1 LNSIIDIPFQRFVLQ
16 NGLTLITHEDRK
28 APIVSVNVWYH
39 VGSKNERPGK
49 TGFAHLFEHL
59 MFNGSENHPGDYIK
73 AMEAVGATSLNGTT
87 NNDRTNYFQNVPTPT
102 LDFALWMESDRM
114 GHLLGSIDQAKL
126 DEQRGVVKNEKK
138 QGQNQPYAIAHDL
151 LTERTYPYGHP
162 YSWTVIG
169 EMEDL
174 DAASLDDVRHWFERF
189 YGAANATVVVAGDI
203 DAPTALEKVQQAFGD
218 IGPGPIVSRLR
229 SNVAR
234 RFGEDR
240 ETVEDRVPQA
250 RIYKVW
256 NVPGWGTRE
265 AVAFDLITDV
275 LADGKN
281 SRLYKRLVYEDQIA
295 TSASASVSAREIGGQ
310 VSMVASVQPGGDVSA
325 VEAALDAELAR
336 FLREGPTA
344 DELERIRIQ
353 HRAHLIRGVERIGG
367 FGGKSDILAKGQVF
381 ADNPEHYQQ
390 MHRWTEELTA
400 EDLIETARE
409 WLTGGAYVLGIQ
421 PAPERRSSSTG
432 VNRSAAPV
440 SVGTTAL
447 ALPRFEKATLSNGL
461 QVTLAQRHEIPTVEL
476 SLIVDAGFAADQFAR
491 AGVASM
497 TMAMLDEGTT
507 TRTSLEIDD
516 RLDRLGAG
524 LGARAGL
531 DTCYVSLSALTDQLD
546 PSLELFADIVRNPS
560 FPEGD
565 FQRLK
570 RQRLARI
577 EQEKSAPASTAYRL
591 LPHLLYGSAHAYGTP
606 LTGTGHPETVMSMT
620 REDLTAFHR
629 TWLQPRRS
637 SLAVV
642 GDITLDE
649 LLPLLEKHLGQ
660 WQNAAPPP
668 LKNIGDI
675 PLPDRR
681 AIYLVDKP
689 GAHQSVVIGGL
700 PALPTNNPHE
710 PAIEMMNAILG
721 GDFASRINQNIR
733 EEKHWSYG
741 ARSMFID
748 AKGPRPFLLYA
759 PVQGDKTKET
769 LEELDMELRGALGLK
784 PFTKDELHQAKNNAT
799 LSLPG
804 SFETKRA
811 VIGAMQDILIYGL
824 PEDHFDTYSSRIKA
838 VTVAEAEAASKR
850 ILDPDRVVWIVVADA
865 AATEKPLAELGWG
878 PIRRMDAE
886 GNLL

>member
-1 LNSIIDIPFQRFVLQ
+1 MNANIDIPFERFVLP

-114 GHLLGSIDQAKL
+114 GHLLGAIDQSKL

-138 QGQNQPYAIAHDL
+138 QGQNQPYAVAHDL
-151 LTERTYPYGHP
+151 LTQRTYPYGHP

-169 EMEDL
+169 EMEDI

-189 YGAANATVVVAGDI
+189 YGAANATVVVSGDI
-203 DAPTALEKVQQAFGD
+203 DSAAALDKVQQAFGD
-218 IGPGPIVSRLR
+218 IAPGPAVPRLR
-229 SNVAR
+229 SNIAR

-265 AVAFDLITDV
+265 SVAFDLITDV

-281 SRLYKRLVYEDQIA
+281 SRLYKRLVYEEQIA
-295 TSASASVSAREIGGQ
+295 TSASASISSREIAGQ
-310 VSMVASVQPGGDVSA
+310 VSLVASVQPGGDVAA

-336 FLREGPTA
+336 FLRDGPTA

-381 ADNPEHYQQ
+381 ADDPEYYRKLDH
-390 MHRWTEELTA
+390 WTEELTA
-400 EDLIETARE
+400 EDLVETARE
-409 WLTGGAYVLGIQ
+409 WLTDGAYVLTIQ
-421 PAPERRSSSTG
+421 SAPERRSSSTS
-432 VNRSAAPV
+432 VNRATPPPSA
-440 SVGTTAL
+440 GETTL
-447 ALPRFEKATLSNGL
+447 SLPLFERATLSNGL
-461 QVTLAQRHEIPTVEL
+461 QVVLAQRHEIPTIEL
-476 SLIVDAGFAADQFAR
+476 CLIVDSGFAADQFTR

-516 RLDRLGAG
+516 RLDRLGAK
-524 LGARAGL
+524 LGGRSGL
-531 DTCYVSLSALTDQLD
+531 DTCYVSLSALTEQLD
-546 PSLELFADIVRNPS
+546 ASLELFADVIRNPS
-560 FPEGD
+560 FPEAD
-565 FQRLK
+565 FQRMK
-570 RQRLARI
+570 RQQLARI
-577 EQEKSAPASTAYRL
+577 EQEKSTPASIAFRL
-591 LPHLLYGSAHAYGTP
+591 LPHLLFGSAHGYGTP
-606 LTGTGHPETVMSMT
+606 LTGSGYPDTVTAMT
-620 REDLTAFHR
+620 REDLAAFHQ
-629 TWLQPRRS
+629 TWLQPGQS

-642 GDITLDE
+642 GDVTLDE
-649 LLPLLEKHLGQ
+649 LLPLLEKHLGP
-660 WQNAAPPP
+660 WQNGAPPP
-668 LKNIGDI
+668 VKNIADM
-675 PLPDRR
+675 PFPERR

-689 GAHQSVVIGGL
+689 GAQQSVVVGGL
-700 PALPTNNPHE
+700 PASPTNNPHE
-710 PAIEMMNAILG
+710 PAIEIMNAILG

-741 ARSMFID
+741 ARTMFID

-769 LEELDMELRGALGLK
+769 LQELDMELRGALGLK
-784 PFTKDELHQAKNNAT
+784 PLTAEELNQAKSNAT

-804 SFETKRA
+804 AFETKRA
-811 VIGAMQDILIYGL
+811 VLGAMQDILIYGL
-824 PEDHFDTYSSRIKA
+824 PEDHFDTYSDRLNA
-838 VTVAEAEAASKR
+838 VTIADAEAAAKR
-850 ILDPDRVVWIVVADA
+850 IIDPDRVIWVVVADA
-865 AATEKPLAELGWG
+865 ATTEGPLAELGWG

-886 GNLL
+886 GNPL

>member
-1 LNSIIDIPFQRFVLQ
+1 MKSHIDIPFQRFVLP

-73 AMEAVGATSLNGTT
+73 AMEAVGATNLNGTT

-151 LTERTYPYGHP
+151 LTQRTYPYGHP

-169 EMEDL
+169 EMEDI

-189 YGAANATVVVAGDI
+189 YGAANATVVVSGDI
-203 DAPTALEKVQQAFGD
+203 DAATALEKVQHAFGD
-218 IGPGPIVSRLR
+218 IGPGPIVPRLR
-229 SNVAR
+229 SNIAR

-265 AVAFDLITDV
+265 SVAFDLITDV

-295 TSASASVSAREIGGQ
+295 TSASASIGAREIGGQ
-310 VSMVASVQPGGDVSA
+310 LSMVASVQPGGDVAA
-325 VEAALDAELAR
+325 VEAALDLELAR

-367 FGGKSDILAKGQVF
+367 FGGKADILAKGQVF

-400 EDLIETARE
+400 GDLIETARE
-409 WLTGGAYVLGIQ
+409 WLTDGAYVLGIQ
-421 PAPERRSSSTG
+421 PAPERRSSSSG
-432 VNRSAAPV
+432 VDRSKAPL
-440 SVGTTAL
+440 SAGKTTL
-447 ALPRFEKATLSNGL
+447 SLPHFEKATLSNGL
-461 QVTLAQRHEIPTVEL
+461 QVNLAQRHEIPTVEL
-476 SLIVDAGFAADQFAR
+476 TLIVDAGFAADQFTR

-516 RLDRLGAG
+516 QLDRLGAG
-524 LGARAGL
+524 LGGRSGL
-531 DTCYVSLSALTDQLD
+531 DTSYVSLSALTDQFD
-546 PSLELFADIVRNPS
+546 KSLELFADVICNPS
-560 FPEGD
+560 FPEVD

-577 EQEKSAPASTAYRL
+577 EQEKSAPSSTAFRL

-606 LTGTGHPETVMSMT
+606 LTGSGHPDTVTAMT
-620 REDLTAFHR
+620 REDLVAFHQ
-629 TWLQPRRS
+629 TWLQPGRS

-642 GDITLDE
+642 GDVTLDE

-660 WQNAAPPP
+660 WKESAAPPV
-668 LKNIGDI
+668 KNIAGI
-675 PLPDRR
+675 PLPDQR

-689 GAHQSVVIGGL
+689 GAQQSVVIGGL

-741 ARSMFID
+741 ARTMFLD

-769 LEELDMELRGALGLK
+769 LQELDMELRGALGLK
-784 PFTKDELHQAKNNAT
+784 HFTEDELNQAKQNAT

-824 PEDHFDTYSSRIKA
+824 PEDHFDTYSDRINA
-838 VTVAEAEAASKR
+838 VTIADAEAAAKR
-850 ILDPDRVVWIVVADA
+850 IIDPDRVIWIVVADA
-865 AATEKPLAELGWG
+865 AATETPLAELGWG
-878 PIRRMDAE
+878 PIRHMDAE

>member
-1 LNSIIDIPFQRFVLQ
+1 LNSPIDIPFERFVLP

-73 AMEAVGATSLNGTT
+73 AMEAVGATNLNGTT

-114 GHLLGSIDQAKL
+114 GHLLGAIDQAKL

-151 LTERTYPYGHP
+151 LTQRTYPYGHP

-189 YGAANATVVVAGDI
+189 YGAANATVVVSGDV
-203 DAPTALEKVQQAFGD
+203 DAATALDKVQQAFGD
-218 IGPGPIVSRLR
+218 IGPGPIVPRLR
-229 SNVAR
+229 SNIAR

-265 AVAFDLITDV
+265 SVAFDLITDV

-281 SRLYKRLVYEDQIA
+281 SRLHKRLVYEEQIA
-295 TSASASVSAREIGGQ
+295 TSASASISAREIGGQ
-310 VSMVASVQPGGDVSA
+310 VSLVASVQPGGDAAA
-325 VEAALDAELAR
+325 VEAALDDELAR

-344 DELERIRIQ
+344 AELERIRIQ

-367 FGGKSDILAKGQVF
+367 FGGKADILAKGQVF
-381 ADNPEHYQQ
+381 AENPEHYQQ
-390 MHRWTEELTA
+390 IHRWTEELTA
-400 EDLIETARE
+400 EELVQTARE
-409 WLTGGAYVLGIQ
+409 WLTDGAYVLNIQ
-421 PAPERRSSSTG
+421 PAPERRSSSSSLD
-432 VNRSAAPV
+432 RSKPPI
-440 SVGTTAL
+440 SSSKTKL
-447 ALPRFEKATLSNGL
+447 ALPPFEKATLSNGL
-461 QVTLAQRHEIPTVEL
+461 EVVLAQRHEIPTIEL
-476 SLIVDAGFAADQFAR
+476 SLIVDAGFAADQFTR

-497 TMAMLDEGTT
+497 TMAMLDEGTS

-516 RLDRLGAG
+516 QLDRLGAG
-524 LGARAGL
+524 LGGRSGL

-546 PSLELFADIVRNPS
+546 ASLELFADVIRNPS
-560 FPEGD
+560 FPEAD

-577 EQEKSAPASTAYRL
+577 EQEKSAPASAAFRL

-606 LTGTGHPETVMSMT
+606 LTGSGHPSTVTAMT
-620 REDLTAFHR
+620 RDDLVAFHQS
-629 TWLQPRRS
+629 WLQPGRS

-642 GDITLDE
+642 GDVTLE
-649 LLPLLEKHLGQ
+649 GLLPILEKHLGS
-660 WQNAAPPP
+660 WRDSAPPP
-668 LKNIGDI
+668 FKNIAEV
-675 PLPDRR
+675 LPPSRR
-681 AIYLVDKP
+681 AVYLVDKP

-741 ARSMFID
+741 ARTMFID
-748 AKGPRPFLLYA
+748 AKGSRPFLLYA

-769 LEELDMELRGALGLK
+769 LQELDMEIRGALGMK
-784 PFTKDELHQAKNNAT
+784 PFTSDELNQAKNNAT

-824 PEDHFDTYSSRIKA
+824 PENHFETYADRISA
-838 VTVAEAEAASKR
+838 VTVADAQAAAKR
-850 ILDPDRVVWIVVADA
+850 ILDADRVTWIVVADA
-865 AATEKPLAELGWG
+865 ASTEGPLAELGWG

>member
-1 LNSIIDIPFQRFVLQ
+1 MNSKIDIPFQRFVLQ

-59 MFNGSENHPGDYIK
+59 MFNGSESHPGDYIK

-114 GHLLGSIDQAKL
+114 GHLLGAIDQAKL

-138 QGQNQPYAIAHDL
+138 QGQNQPYAVAHDL
-151 LTERTYPYGHP
+151 LTQRTYPYGHP

-169 EMEDL
+169 EMEDI

-189 YGAANATVVVAGDI
+189 YGAANATLVVSGDI
-203 DAPTALEKVQQAFGD
+203 DAATALDKVQQAFGD
-218 IGPGPIVSRLR
+218 IDPGPIVPRLR

-250 RIYKVW
+250 RVYKVW

-281 SRLYKRLVYEDQIA
+281 SRLYKRLVYEEQIA
-295 TSASASVSAREIGGQ
+295 TSASASIGAREIGGQ
-310 VSMVASVQPGGDVSA
+310 LSMVASVQPGGDVAA
-325 VEAALDAELAR
+325 VEAAIDIELAR

-353 HRAHLIRGVERIGG
+353 HRAELIRGVERIGG
-367 FGGKSDILAKGQVF
+367 FGGKADILAKGQVF
-381 ADNPEHYQQ
+381 ADNPEHYLQ
-390 MHRWTEELTA
+390 MNRWTEELTA

-409 WLTGGAYVLGIQ
+409 WLTDGSYVLGVQ
-421 PAPERRSSSTG
+421 PAPERSSSSSKVDRSKAPISTG
-432 VNRSAAPV
+432 KTKLS
-440 SVGTTAL
+440 
-447 ALPRFEKATLSNGL
+447 LPHFEKATLSNGL

-476 SLIVDAGFAADQFAR
+476 SLIVDAGFAADQFTR
-491 AGVASM
+491 SGVATM
-497 TMAMLDEGTT
+497 TMAMLDEGTAS
-507 TRTSLEIDD
+507 RTSLEIEDQ
-516 RLDRLGAG
+516 LDRLGAG
-524 LGARAGL
+524 LGGRSGL
-531 DTCYVSLSALTDQLD
+531 DTCYVGLSALTEQFG
-546 PSLELFADIVRNPS
+546 PSLELFADVICNPS

-577 EQEKSAPASTAYRL
+577 EQEKSAPSSTAFRL
-591 LPHLLYGSAHAYGTP
+591 LPQLLFGSAHAYGTP
-606 LTGTGHPETVMSMT
+606 LTGSGYPDTVTAMT
-620 REDLTAFHR
+620 REDLVTFHR
-629 TWLQPRRS
+629 TWLQPSRS

-642 GDITLDE
+642 GDVTLAE
-649 LLPLLEKHLGQ
+649 LLPLLEQHLGQ
-660 WQNAAPPP
+660 WRDSAPPP
-668 LKNIGDI
+668 LKNTAEV
-675 PLPDRR
+675 PLPDQR

-741 ARSMFID
+741 ARTMFLD

-759 PVQGDKTKET
+759 PVQADKTKET
-769 LEELDMELRGALGLK
+769 LQELDLELRGALGLK
-784 PFTKDELHQAKNNAT
+784 HFTDDELNQAKNNAT

-804 SFETKRA
+804 SFETKLA

-824 PEDHFDTYSSRIKA
+824 PEDHFNTYSDRINA
-838 VTVAEAEAASKR
+838 VTIAEAEAAAKR
-850 ILDPDRVVWIVVADA
+850 ILDPDRVIWIVVGDA
-865 AATEKPLAELGWG
+865 ATTEGPLSELGWG
-878 PIRRMDAE
+878 PIRHMDAE